1 MKQKRIVARKI
12 GMRKTVMEM
21 TPFYVVEV
29 FERAEELERQGRSII
44 HLEVGEPDFPTPD
57 CIKKAAEKAIREG
70 KTRYTASLGL
80 LELRETIAEYYLE
93 KYGVSISPNQIIVT
107 NGSSPALMVIFSALL
122 ETGDEVI
129 LSDPHYACYPNMV
142 KFLGCTPVFVKLN
155 EDEEF
160 RFDPDKIKEKIN
172 SKTRAIM
179 VNSPA
184 NPTGQVLDTRTIE
197 EIAKLGPIVVSD
209 EIYHGLRYEG
219 KAHSIL
225 EFTDNAFVASGFSKQ
240 FAMTGWRL
248 GYVIAPERYV
258 RPLQKLMQNFF
269 IAANTISQ
277 WAGIAA
283 IKEAGP
289 DVKRMVDIFNERRK
303 LIVQRLREIGF
314 GVAVEPAG
322 AFYVLANAKKF
333 TDDSL
338 KFAFELLEKAGV
350 GVTPGIAFGR
360 NAEGYIRFS
369 YANSIENISKGMNRL
384 ERYLTNR

>member
-1 MKQKRIVARKI
+1 
-12 GMRKTVMEM
+12 MRRTAIDMP
-21 TPFYVVEV
+21 PFYVMEV
-29 FERAEELERQGRSII
+29 LERAQELERQGLQII
-44 HLEVGEPDFPTPD
+44 HLEVGEPDFPTPN
-57 CIKKAAEKAIREG
+57 CIKRAAEKAIREG

-80 LELRETIAEYYLE
+80 LELRETIAEHYLE

-107 NGSSPALMVIFSALL
+107 NGSSPALMMIFSVLL
-122 ETGDEVI
+122 EAGDEVI
-129 LSDPHYACYPNMV
+129 LSDPHYACYPNV
-142 KFLGCTPVFVKLN
+142 VRFLGCNPVFVKVN
-155 EDEEF
+155 EDDGF
-160 RFDPDKIKEKIN
+160 RFNPEEIKERIG
-172 SKTRAIM
+172 SKTKAIM
-179 VNSPA
+179 INSPA
-184 NPTGQVLDTRTIE
+184 NPTGHVLDASTTG
-197 EIAKLGPIVVSD
+197 EIAELGPTVVSD
-209 EIYHGLRYEG
+209 EIYHGLTYEG

-225 EFTDNAFVASGFSKQ
+225 EFTDNAFVASGFSKR

-248 GYVIAPERYV
+248 GYVIAPKRYM

-289 DVKRMVDIFNERRK
+289 DVRRMVEIFNKRRK
-303 LIVQRLREIGF
+303 LIVESLKRIGF

-322 AFYVLANAKKF
+322 AFYVLANAKRF

-350 GVTPGIAFGR
+350 GVTPGVDFGR

-369 YANSIENISKGMNRL
+369 YANSIENISEGMNRL

>member
-1 MKQKRIVARKI
+1 MRKI
-12 GMRKTVMEM
+12 VMEM
-21 TPFYVVEV
+21 PPFYVIEV
-29 FERAEELERQGRSII
+29 LERAQELERQGRSII
-44 HLEVGEPDFPTPD
+44 HLEVGEPDFPTPN

-80 LELRETIAEYYLE
+80 LELREAIAEHYLE
-93 KYGVSISPNQIIVT
+93 KYGVSVSPNQIIVT
-107 NGSSPALMVIFSALL
+107 NGSSPALVVIFSVLL
-122 ETGDEVI
+122 EAGDEVI
-129 LSDPHYACYPNMV
+129 LSDPHYACYPNIV
-142 KFLGCTPVFVKLN
+142 RFLGCTPVFVEVN

-160 RFDPDKIKEKIN
+160 RFNPEEIKERIG
-172 SKTRAIM
+172 SKTKAIM
-179 VNSPA
+179 INSPA
-184 NPTGQVLDTRTIE
+184 NPTGHVLDARTLD

-209 EIYHGLRYEG
+209 EIYHGLTYEG

-248 GYVIAPERYV
+248 GYIIAPKKYV

-289 DVKRMVDIFNERRK
+289 DVKRMVDVFNKRRK
-303 LIVQRLREIGF
+303 LIIKRLRGIGL

-350 GVTPGIAFGR
+350 GATPGIAFGR

-369 YANSIENISKGMNRL
+369 YANSIENISEGINRL
-384 ERYLTNR
+384 QKYFTSR

>member
-1 MKQKRIVARKI
+1 
-12 GMRKTVMEM
+12 MRKTVMEM

-44 HLEVGEPDFPTPD
+44 HLEVGEPDFPTPN
-57 CIKKAAEKAIREG
+57 CIKKAAEKAMREG

-80 LELRETIAEYYLE
+80 LELRETIAGHYLE
-93 KYGVSISPNQIIVT
+93 KYDVSISPSQIIVT
-107 NGSSPALMVIFSALL
+107 NGSSPALMIIFSALL
-122 ETGDEVI
+122 ETGDKVI
-129 LSDPHYACYPNMV
+129 LSDPHYACYPNV
-142 KFLGCTPVFVKLN
+142 IRFLGCTPVFVNVN
-155 EDEEF
+155 EDDEF
-160 RFDPDKIKEKIN
+160 RFNPEEIKERIG
-172 SKTRAIM
+172 SKTKAI
-179 VNSPA
+179 VINSPA
-184 NPTGQVLDTRTIE
+184 NPTGQVLDAPTMD
-197 EIAKLGPIVVSD
+197 EIAKLNPMLVSD
-209 EIYHGLRYEG
+209 EIYHGLTYEG

-248 GYVIAPERYV
+248 GYIIAPERYV

-289 DVKRMVDIFNERRK
+289 DVKRMVGIFNKRRK
-303 LIVQRLREIGF
+303 LIVKRLRKIGF

-350 GVTPGIAFGR
+350 GVTPGVDFGR

-369 YANSIENISKGMNRL
+369 YANSIENISEGMNRL

>member
-1 MKQKRIVARKI
+1 
-12 GMRKTVMEM
+12 MRRTTVDMS
-21 TPFYVVEV
+21 PFYVMEV
-29 FERAEELERQGRSII
+29 LERAQELERQGLEII
-44 HLEVGEPDFPTPD
+44 HLEVGEPDFPTPN

-80 LELRETIAEYYLE
+80 LELRETIAENYLE
-93 KYGVSISPNQIIVT
+93 KYSVSISPNQIIVT
-107 NGSSPALMVIFSALL
+107 NGSSPALMLIFSVLL
-122 ETGDEVI
+122 ETGEEVI
-129 LSDPHYACYPNMV
+129 LSDPHYACYPNV
-142 KFLGCTPVFVKLN
+142 VRFLGCTPVFVKVN
-155 EDEEF
+155 ENDGF
-160 RFDPDKIKEKIN
+160 RFNPEEIEERIGC
-172 SKTRAIM
+172 KTKAILI
-179 VNSPA
+179 NSPA
-184 NPTGQVLDTRTIE
+184 NPTGHVLDVSTMS
-197 EIAKLGPIVVSD
+197 EIAKLGPMVVSD
-209 EIYHGLRYEG
+209 EIYHGLTYEK

-248 GYVIAPERYV
+248 GYVIAPKRYV

-289 DVKRMVDIFNERRK
+289 DVRRMVEIFNKRRK
-303 LIVQRLREIGF
+303 LIVERLKRIGF
-314 GVAVEPAG
+314 GVAVEPDG

-350 GVTPGIAFGR
+350 GVTPGVDFGR

-369 YANSIENISKGMNRL
+369 YANSIENISEGMNRL
-384 ERYLTNR
+384 ERYLT